1 MNDSNRSS
9 AFDHLFTEATR
20 RSVGEPGYGNW
31 RTIST
36 PDAVSLS
43 FGFPYPDSLPNEE
56 LLSAAEAVFEAEG
69 DQALQYGG
77 GEYTDQLT
85 EWIAERARNRGIDC
99 GVSDVV
105 VTNGATRAIDT
116 ACRAFL
122 SPDDSLFVEAPTFM
136 GALTL
141 FKNFGV
147 TVNGFDVDSDGLD
160 VEAVAAELRA
170 RQRRDEQTPKL
181 LYTIP
186 NFQNPTGTTLSLSR
200 RKRLLELASEHNF
213 IVLEDGAYDELQYDG
228 EQLPTLKE
236 LDDEG
241 HVIRIGT
248 FAKTVAPGVR
258 TGWIIADEPL
268 AAVLQKLGPGGTNTF
283 TRSIVGRYCTESFDE
298 RLAELREAY
307 ERRRD
312 HMVRCLNRSMPSE
325 IAWTKPDGGFFIWVT
340 FPQYVDTDELLPIAA
355 EEGVTYLPG
364 SLFFPDESGYN
375 CLRLAFSHVSVDEI
389 ERGIEALGTAASA
402 TLDRAGPG

>member
-1 MNDSNRSS
+1 MYDSNRSS

-43 FGFPYPDSLPNEE
+43 FGFPYPNSLPNEE

-77 GEYTDQLT
+77 GEYTDRLT

-99 GVSDVV
+99 DVSDVV

-141 FKNFGV
+141 FKNFGI
-147 TVNGFDVDSDGLD
+147 TVNKFDVDSDGLD
-160 VEAVAAELRA
+160 VEAVAAELQA
-170 RQRRDEQTPKL
+170 RQRRDEQPPKL

-200 RKRLLELASEHNF
+200 RKRLLELASEYDF
-213 IVLEDGAYDELQYDG
+213 IVLEDGAYDELQYGG
-228 EQLPTLKE
+228 EQLPTLKQ

-241 HVIRIGT
+241 RVVRIGT

-268 AAVLQKLGPGGTNTF
+268 AAVLRKLGPGGTNTF

-312 HMVRCLNRSMPSE
+312 HMLRCLKRSMPSE
-325 IAWTKPDGGFFIWVT
+325 VTWTKPDGGFFIWVT
-340 FPQYVDTDELLPIAA
+340 FPQYVDTNELLPIAA

-364 SLFFPDESGYN
+364 SLFFPDESGHN

-389 ERGIEALGTAASA
+389 ERGIEALGTTASA
-402 TLDRAGPG
+402 TLDRSGPN